1 MVAVSQ
7 LKNGSWRCQLDRN
20 DMPRVRR
27 TFKTEQQA
35 LAFEQ
40 LYIREHQEL
49 HSKDRRTLNQLIDLW
64 YDYHGSTLSEGI
76 ARKNVLYDMAKAMKN
91 PIAAELTAEQ
101 VLKLRAQRL
110 TSIKPKTWNNN
121 LGLLKSVYN
130 RLRKLK
136 VIDYENPI
144 TGVDPLRLQEEQL
157 AYLSKAEIE
166 HLLDEIKLRGKNLDT
181 WWVAQLCLRTGARWG
196 EVEQMQRK
204 QLRDAKLTFVRTKS
218 KKARSVPIEPAFYH
232 ALIVH
237 IGKRGANERVFTNC
251 AKAFEHAIG
260 RAGIELPEGQMTH
273 ICRHT
278 FASHFMMAGGNI
290 LTLQKILGHADIKMT
305 LRYAHLAPEH
315 LADAIKYAPV

>member
-1 MVAVSQ
+1 MAVSQ
-7 LKNGSWRCQLDRN
+7 LENGAWRCQIDRK
-20 DMPRVRR
+20 DMPRVRKIFKSEIQAI
-27 TFKTEQQA
+27 TFEDK
-35 LAFEQ
+35 
-40 LYIREHQEL
+40 YIREQQTQKK
-49 HSKDRRTLNQLIDLW
+49 KDRRTLKDLIELW

-76 ARKNVLYDMAKAMKN
+76 ARKNALYDMAKAMKN

-110 TSIKPKTWNNN
+110 ISIQPKTWNNN

-166 HLLDEIKLRGKNLDT
+166 HLLDEIKVRGKNPHT

-218 KKARSVPIEPAFYH
+218 KKTRTVPVEPAFYH
-232 ALIVH
+232 ALLSH
-237 IGKRGANERVFTNC
+237 IGTRGNNERVFTNC
-251 AKAFEHAIG
+251 AKAFEHAVG
-260 RAGIELPEGQMTH
+260 RAGIELPDGQMTH

-278 FASHFMMAGGNI
+278 FASHFIMHGGNI

-315 LADAIKYAPV
+315 LADAIKYAPI